1 MIIVAVVVGDNT
13 MVDSKDVACLDDGPQ
28 RLALVCCYSNKP
40 PFVPAAA
47 AAAAV
52 VVADLSPP
60 APSSSVAAA
69 VVVAALPSP
78 PYSVDLV
85 PLLPWQHSISP
96 SLANPVQ
103 WHVANR
109 MDLRCHWDVELR
121 IGPPR
126 VMPTWP
132 RGLDEIAA

>member
-1 MIIVAVVVGDNT
+1 MILVVVAVVGDNT

-28 RLALVCCYSNKP
+28 RLALVCCYSNDP

-47 AAAAV
+47 AV
-52 VVADLSPP
+52 VAADLSPP

-69 VVVAALPSP
+69 VVAALPSP

-103 WHVANR
+103 WHVASR

>member
-1 MIIVAVVVGDNT
+1 MILVVAVVGDNT

-28 RLALVCCYSNKP
+28 RLALVCCYSNDL
-40 PFVPAAA
+40 PFVP

-52 VVADLSPP
+52 VVADQSPP
-60 APSSSVAAA
+60 APSSS
-69 VVVAALPSP
+69 VVAALPSP

-103 WHVANR
+103 WHVASR
-109 MDLRCHWDVELR
+109 MDLQCHWDVELPR
-121 IGPPR
+121 GPPR

>member
-47 AAAAV
+47 AAAV
-52 VVADLSPP
+52 VVADQSPP
-60 APSSSVAAA
+60 APSSS
-69 VVVAALPSP
+69 VVAALPSP